1 MIKEKVGK
9 HPLNEMPGRYQEV
22 YTFLIESINL
32 RKLSLMYD
40 LIPSV
45 ASVQEF
51 ALPIV
56 IAFNLMKIVAAIMLM
71 NGER

>member
-1 MIKEKVGK
+1 
-9 HPLNEMPGRYQEV
+9 MPGRYQEV
-22 YTFLIESINL
+22 YTFLMESMNL
-32 RKLSLMYD
+32 RKLSLVYD

-45 ASVQEF
+45 ANVHNF

-56 IAFNLMKIVAAIMLM
+56 IAFNLIKIAAAIMLM